1 MSDDFEPLTT
11 AGVEQT
17 DLFTVRPG
25 IPLAQA
31 FDELSVL
38 LGCIRHLTDEAEME
52 GDLQAGSAARILS
65 SLAKALIN
73 DMESGIN
80 RLR

>member
-1 MSDDFEPLTT
+1 MNDDTQPLTT
-11 AGVEQT
+11 AGVEHT
-17 DLFTVRPG
+17 DLFSVRPG
-25 IPLAQA
+25 IPITQA

-38 LGCIRHLTDEAEME
+38 LGCVGHLTDQAEME
-52 GDLQAGSAARILS
+52 GDRQAGSAARILS